1 MDDLI
6 RGYGA
11 IGLLIVGL
19 FLIGSV
25 AVIESF
31 AVQGI
36 VALLGLGVILRG
48 WREYKKS

>member
-36 VALLGLGVILRG
+36 VTLLGLGVILRG

>member
-19 FLIGSV
+19 FLFGSV
-25 AVIESF
+25 FVIKSF
-31 AVQGI
+31 AAQGL
-36 VALLGLGVILRG
+36 VVLFGLGAILRG
-48 WREYKKS
+48 VREYKKS

>member
-19 FLIGSV
+19 FLVASV
-25 AVIESF
+25 FVIESF
-31 AVQGI
+31 AAQGL
-36 VALLGLGVILRG
+36 VALFGLGAILRG
-48 WREYKKS
+48 VREYKKS